1 MDRRLA
7 AILAADVVGYS
18 RMMAAD
24 ERGTL
29 ERLRTMREEIFDPCV
44 ARHNGRLVKL
54 MGDGAL
60 IEFAS
65 VVDAVTC
72 AVQIQETLDRTS
84 RSAAPEQRLDL
95 RIGINLGDVIADG
108 DDIYGDG
115 VNIAARLEGVA
126 DPGGICLSQAV
137 VEQVAQK
144 TPFVYEGLGLRHL
157 KNIDEPV
164 AVYRVVS
171 ETSAPRP
178 APRQHQRSK
187 SRRPL
192 LISALLVL
200 FALSAWWTWSMG
212 LFQFGQDRSLPKQ
225 PSIAVLPFQDLS
237 AEPQVWFGDGMA
249 EDIITDLSKLPGL
262 FVIARNS
269 SFQFR
274 GGNHDMRTV
283 GEQLGVAYLL
293 EGSVRRAGQTLRIN
307 AQLIDASSGGHVWA
321 DRFDGAAADVF
332 ALQDSVTEQVV
343 RNMRV
348 ALLSPDNDNQDES
361 PDPPAAQPNKDPKRD
376 PALIDR
382 PEPILPEAHDA
393 YLRAMGHLHKRSPED
408 FLQAK
413 QWLDQAISISPAYPR
428 ALAARASLF
437 LETYERGW
445 TAQVDVPSTYNTVTS
460 AARAAMEHPS
470 ALAHA
475 VAADL
480 YAKKPNP
487 EAAWKQVELGLALD
501 PNESELYVVGA
512 LILAGR
518 DDFESAWFY
527 MEQAMRLNPLAPAH
541 FHQAA
546 GILHFA
552 QGNGASALE
561 SYDRALEAEDQNWI
575 LRLERAAVLADLGR
589 VQEAATEL
597 VSVKEHYDAQEWHS
611 HYAAPNL
618 AWQNGKRINQAY
630 VDRLAAAFR
639 AAGIPDIPKGH
650 ALQADQRLTAEEIRQ
665 DVDIRLIGRCCG
677 GEWRV
682 DRPKT
687 GAETYFWD
695 GVPLFTRQRTILQ
708 DGSVTIR
715 KQDRFAPDEFCR
727 VYRNPGGA
735 DATFDSRFAA
745 CNHGVFKYGVF
756 PLDTAD

>member
-29 ERLRTMREEIFDPCV
+29 ERLRAMRQEIFDPCV
-44 ARHNGRLVKL
+44 AQHNGRLVKL

-72 AVQIQETLDRTS
+72 AVQIQETLDRTYQ
-84 RSAAPEQRLDL
+84 SATPEQRLDL

-137 VEQVAQK
+137 VEQVAHK
-144 TPFVYEGLGLRHL
+144 TPFVYESLGLRHL
-157 KNIDEPV
+157 KNIDEQV
-164 AVYRVVS
+164 AVYRVAS

-178 APRQHQRSK
+178 APRQRQRSK

-212 LFQFGQDRSLPKQ
+212 LFGFGQDRSLPKQ

-274 GGNHDMRTV
+274 GGNHDMRKV

-293 EGSVRRAGQTLRIN
+293 EGSVRRAGETLRIN

-321 DRFDGAAADVF
+321 DRFDGAAGDVF

-343 RNMRV
+343 QNMRM
-348 ALLSPDNDNQDES
+348 ALFKPERRDDVNDDPAAPGRPPEVSPETEPIDPPQ
-361 PDPPAAQPNKDPKRD
+361 PVPPAAH
-376 PALIDR
+376 
-382 PEPILPEAHDA
+382 EA
-393 YLRAMGHLHKRSPED
+393 YLRAMGHLHKRSPQD
-408 FLQAK
+408 FRQARL
-413 QWLDQAISISPAYPR
+413 WLDKALALSPTYPR
-428 ALAARASLF
+428 ALAARASLL

-445 TAQVDVPSTYNTVTS
+445 MTLVGVPRAYSTVTD
-460 AARAAMEHPS
+460 AARMALRHPS

-475 VAADL
+475 VAAEL
-480 YAKKPNP
+480 LVKKPDLD
-487 EAAWKQVELGLALD
+487 AAWAEVELGLILD
-501 PNESELYVVGA
+501 PNESELYVVAA

-518 DDFESAWFY
+518 DDFDGAWSY
-527 MEQAMRLNPLAPAH
+527 MDRAMRLNPLAPGH
-541 FHQAA
+541 FQQAA
-546 GILHFA
+546 GIIHFA
-552 QGNGASALE
+552 QGNSPAALQA
-561 SYDRALEAEDQNWI
+561 YDRARDTQDANWI

-589 VQEAATEL
+589 VPEATAEL
-597 VSVKEHYDAQEWHS
+597 VSVKEHYDAQGWQS

-639 AAGIPDIPKGH
+639 AAGIPDIPEGH
-650 ALQADQRLTAEEIRQ
+650 DLQPDQRLTAEEIRQ
-665 DVDIRLIGRCCG
+665 DVGIRLIGRCCG

-682 DRPKT
+682 DRPRT

-695 GVPLFTRQRTILQ
+695 GVPLFTRQRTILP

-727 VYRNPGGA
+727 VYRNPDGA

-745 CNHGVFKYGVF
+745 CNHGVFRYGVF
-756 PLDTAD
+756 PLDAAN